1 MIDRF
6 FIGVLLIF
14 LLVLGGFTLYEHTE
28 LTDLEIQVAQMN
40 SEINQL
46 KKEQRIIAQD
56 SDFIVRLVSGAV
68 FKEIEDE

>member
-6 FIGVLLIF
+6 FLGIFLIF

-28 LTDLEIQVAQMN
+28 LNDLELQVAQMS